1 MKSYRVNSFVSILI
15 ILLILGFIYLY
26 NQTEIN
32 HSLSSFLNKIQ
43 PCKRP
48 ITYSIGEIDT
58 RFGLTETELL
68 NEIMQ
73 AEKIW
78 ESSIDK
84 QLFEY
89 SPTGKLKINFIY
101 DYRQRATNAME
112 DVGIVIDDNKSNYDV
127 LKAKR
132 DSLIISYNKEKAKI
146 ESLIKDYTANKSIYE
161 KSVSNWNNQKRGSE
175 EQYNILEKERIA
187 LNNKAKAITE
197 AERSINQLA
206 EAINSTGIILNKL
219 IVTLNLNVEK
229 YNTIGA
235 STGEKFDE
243 GEYISDSSGATINI
257 FQYDSAN
264 RLLRVLA
271 HEFGHALG
279 LGHIDN
285 TKAIMYYLNEGMN
298 DELTID
304 DLNALKRV
312 CKME

>member
-1 MKSYRVNSFVSILI
+1 MKSYRINSFNSILI
-15 ILLILGFIYLY
+15 ILLILGFGYY
-26 NQTEIN
+26 YEKAEIDYAFS
-32 HSLSSFLNKIQ
+32 SLLNKIQ

-48 ITYSIGEIDT
+48 ITYSIGELDT
-58 RFGLTETELL
+58 RFGLTETEVL
-68 NEIMQ
+68 NEIKK

-101 DYRQRATNAME
+101 DYRQKATNAME
-112 DVGIVIDDNKSNYDV
+112 DVGVVIDDNKSNYDV

-132 DSLIISYNKEKAKI
+132 DSLIISYNNEKTKI
-146 ESLIKDYTANKSIYE
+146 ESLIRDYTASKNIYE
-161 KSVSNWNNQKRGSE
+161 DNVSNWNNNKKGTKAE
-175 EQYNILEKERIA
+175 YNILEQERVN
-187 LNNKAKAITE
+187 LNNKARAIAE
-197 AERSINQLA
+197 AEKSINQLA
-206 EAINSTGIILNKL
+206 EAINSNGIMLNKL

-304 DLNALKRV
+304 DINALKEV
-312 CKME
+312 CKI